1 MLTCHSHDSDKE
13 VDVALGQNDIFGVDF
28 FVGVESH
35 SAILPGG
42 EQTNE
47 QDDGV
52 ENDDPDEAAHV
63 QSRVVIYVIAI
74 TVVAQASRVRLPTA
88 HEFLSREIVFLD
100 GRVGGIR
107 RPARHDIGVCDR
119 SFNEVKTTT
128 RNLLEN

>member
-1 MLTCHSHDSDKE
+1 MLTCHSHDSDEE
-13 VDVALGQNDIFGVDF
+13 VDVALGKNDIFGVDF

-74 TVVAQASRVRLPTA
+74 TVVAQASYVGLPTA
-88 HEFLSREIVFLD
+88 HEFSSREIVFLD
-100 GRVGGIR
+100 RRVGGIR
-107 RPARHDIGVCDR
+107 RPAQHDIGVCDR